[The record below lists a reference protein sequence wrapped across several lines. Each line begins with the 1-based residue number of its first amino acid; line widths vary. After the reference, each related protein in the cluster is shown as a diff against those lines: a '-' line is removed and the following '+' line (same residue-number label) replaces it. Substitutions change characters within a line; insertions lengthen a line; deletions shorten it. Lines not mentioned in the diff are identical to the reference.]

1 MPLSLNNKYLLVL
14 INMPKKK
21 TAPKKAASKKKVV
34 AKKVSVKKVSTK
46 KDKNFLL
53 IVLIGFVVIVAFL
66 LGLI

>member
-1 MPLSLNNKYLLVL
+1 
-14 INMPKKK
+14 MPKKK